1 MVLAYTTAAN
11 VVAEAATSAVG
22 SNAMPCNTNT
32 NRRPYLMVVV
42 VVVVVIME
50 MTRVTTVTM
59 ITVTRIVVTMQ
70 LDKTRTL

>member
-42 VVVVVIME
+42 VVVIME